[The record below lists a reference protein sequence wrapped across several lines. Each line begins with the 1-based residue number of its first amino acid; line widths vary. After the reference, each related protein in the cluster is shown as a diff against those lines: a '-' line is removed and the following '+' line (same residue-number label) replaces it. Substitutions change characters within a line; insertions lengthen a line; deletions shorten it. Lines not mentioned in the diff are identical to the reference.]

1 MDLNIWTKR
10 YFNENSKIEWP
21 CPTCGSNSLNIIKDK
36 LNFEETATSK
46 KMRNQDDDWE
56 IEWIEYVNSGQLTC
70 NNCKEIIFFT
80 GIGSPE
86 QSGYYDQILDEYNEE
101 YTNTFTPTF
110 FQPFIKLFKIPENCS
125 EELKTEIY
133 HSFKLFW
140 CDLPSCANK
149 IRVSLEILMNE
160 QKIKR
165 YEIKNGKRIPI
176 SLHKRIENYNHIEIK
191 DLLLAIKWIGNTGS
205 HIGEIETIDVL
216 EAYRLLEFSLNKIYN
231 DETKE
236 LKKITKEI
244 IKRKGTRKRQ

>member
-21 CPTCGSNSLNIIKDK
+21 CPTCDGNALTLVKEK
-36 LNFEETATSK
+36 LNCEETATSK
-46 KMRNQDDDWE
+46 KYRKENDEWE
-56 IEWIEYVNSGQLTC
+56 IEWVQLVFSGKLFC
-70 NNCKEIIFFT
+70 KNCEETIFFT
-80 GIGSPE
+80 GIGNPE
-86 QSGYYDQILDEYNEE
+86 HSGYYDRELDEYNEQ

-110 FQPFIKLFKIPENCS
+110 FEPFIKLFNIPDDCS
-125 EELKTEIY
+125 KELKTEIE

-160 QKIKR
+160 QKVKR
-165 YEIKNGKRIPI
+165 YEIKSGKRIPI
-176 SLHKRIENYNHIEIK
+176 SLHKRIENYNHIEVK

-205 HIGEIETIDVL
+205 HIGNIETIDVL
-216 EAYRLLEFSLNKIYN
+216 EAYRLLEFSLNKIYK
-231 DETKE
+231 DEARE

-244 IKRKGTRKRQ
+244 IKRKGTRKRK